1 MNERGDPMDRKRR
14 VADSVSKNGGAGKRS
29 VAKAPERDAKT
40 PVRGSTIKKPLAR
53 DSKQKT
59 APRRARIEAPA
70 IRYEPGRL
78 IDSEAALAEAAEGLR
93 ALDADFIRRL
103 VEVGGPPPLRLR
115 APGFAGMAAIIVSQQ
130 VSVASATA
138 IFGRLEARLAP
149 LDAAAVLAAGDDT
162 LRACGLSGPKIRA
175 LRAIARAVAEG
186 LDLGALGSIDAV
198 DAHRALVAV
207 SGIGPWTADVF
218 LLFCLGH
225 PDAFPAG
232 DVALQEAARLAL
244 GLKTRPDARGLE
256 AIAERW
262 RPWRGVAARML
273 WAYYRQAKQRS
284 GMALASA
291 SA

>member
-1 MNERGDPMDRKRR
+1 MERKGTT
-14 VADSVSKNGGAGKRS
+14 AASVSKNGGAGKRAA
-29 VAKAPERDAKT
+29 AKAPKRSAKTEKT
-40 PVRGSTIKKPLAR
+40 PVRGSNSQKPLPR
-53 DSKQKT
+53 DSKNKQ
-59 APRRARIEAPA
+59 APPRRARIEAPA

-78 IDSEAALAEAAEGLR
+78 IDGEEALAEAAAGLR
-93 ALDADFIRRL
+93 ALDEGFIRML
-103 VEVGGPPPLRLR
+103 VEIGGPPPLRLR

-138 IFGRLEARLAP
+138 IFARLEARLAP
-149 LDAAAVLAAGDDT
+149 LDAAAVLAADEEA
-162 LRACGLSGPKIRA
+162 LRAVGLSGPKIRA
-175 LRAIARAVAEG
+175 LRSIARAVAEG
-186 LDLGALGSIDAV
+186 LDLGALGSMDAA

-207 SGIGPWTADVF
+207 SGIGPWTADIF

-232 DVALQEAARLAL
+232 DLALQEAARLAL